1 MVEAEAAYVF
11 LNWNECKLGELGGCV
26 KSKSMISGT
35 PGKLEKAEDLLK
47 R

>member
-1 MVEAEAAYVF
+1 MVEAEAAYVV

-35 PGKLEKAEDLLK
+35 PGEPEKAQDLLK